1 MIRQSKGFTLIE
13 LLVAVLIIAV
23 GILGVAGM
31 QVVSMQQNRNA
42 LLRDQALQA
51 GNDILDRMRANSL
64 TTYATVALD
73 AEPATA
79 SDCNNVLCSRLVMKD
94 FDIAQWKCRINP
106 MTAAGVVHDTC
117 DTLGIQTASL
127 PGGRGSIGVDAADA
141 NIIIVTVEWV
151 TDRNGN
157 TSSIALRTRTGA
169 S

>member
-13 LLVAVLIIAV
+13 VLVAVLIIAV

-51 GNDILDRMRANSL
+51 GNDILDRMRANEL
-64 TTYATVALD
+64 TPYATVAFD
-73 AEPATA
+73 DEPSSA
-79 SDCNNVLCSRLVMKD
+79 SDCNNVLCNRLVMKD

-106 MTAAGVVHDTC
+106 LTDAGVVHDTC
-117 DTLGIQTASL
+117 ATLGIATASL
-127 PGGRGSIGVDAADA
+127 PGGRGSIEVDAVDD

-157 TSSIALRTRTGA
+157 TSSVALRTQTGA
-169 S
+169 I

>member
-1 MIRQSKGFTLIE
+1 
-13 LLVAVLIIAV
+13 
-23 GILGVAGM
+23 
-31 QVVSMQQNRNA
+31 MQQNRNA

-141 NIIIVTVEWV
+141 NIIIVDRFHKPGGHWNVAYPFV
-151 TDRNGN
+151 TLHQP
-157 TSSIALRTRTGA
+157 SSFYGVSSRELSKG
-169 S
+169 

>member
-1 MIRQSKGFTLIE
+1 
-13 LLVAVLIIAV
+13 
-23 GILGVAGM
+23 
-31 QVVSMQQNRNA
+31 MQQNRNA

-106 MTAAGVVHDTC
+106 MTAVHDTC

-169 S
+169 I

>member
-1 MIRQSKGFTLIE
+1 MIRQTQGFTLIE
-13 LLVAVLIIAV
+13 VLVAILIVAV

-64 TTYATVALD
+64 TTYAPVTFD
-73 AEPATA
+73 AEPTTG
-79 SDCNNVLCSRLVMKD
+79 SDCNNVSCTRFVMKD

-106 MTAAGVVHDTC
+106 ITDADVVHDTC
-117 DTLGIQTASL
+117 ATLGIQTASL
-127 PGGRGSIGVDAADA
+127 PGGRGSIEVDGTDA
-141 NIIIVTVEWV
+141 NIIVVTVEWV

-157 TSSIALRTRTGA
+157 TSSIVLRTRTGVI
-169 S
+169 